1 MERYKIQN
9 RLNFV
14 TLVYFCITALLLFSS
29 LDQVFLG
36 YAEGAAWIYI
46 AYKGIP
52 LCFQTYRPFYAF
64 IAAAML
70 LLPLFNGLVVLS
82 LSSRTR
88 LVPDVGL
95 SAA

>member
-9 RLNFV
+9 RLNLV
-14 TLVYFCITALLLFSS
+14 TLGFFCIAAMLLFTS
-29 LDQVFLG
+29 LDPVILG
-36 YAEGAAWIYI
+36 YAAGAAWIYI

-88 LVPDVGL
+88 LVDDVGL
-95 SAA
+95 SAT